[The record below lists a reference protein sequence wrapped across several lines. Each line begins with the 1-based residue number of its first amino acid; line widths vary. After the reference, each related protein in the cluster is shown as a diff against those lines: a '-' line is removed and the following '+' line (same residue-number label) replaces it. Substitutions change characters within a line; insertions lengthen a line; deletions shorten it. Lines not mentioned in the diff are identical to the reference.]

1 MVKTLGIPSR
11 GIYPRWVNQRPV
23 RRSQKTTAFRP
34 SAMTTSKYRRRTGR
48 PVHQPSSTRH
58 SSRTV
63 ATGSP
68 VQRSRRAGAVCPD
81 AYAPGRAEDA
91 GSGGAHDAMIS
102 NTRSPFNGAA
112 HASENPYAGSM
123 DERAG
128 AARLAGAIADRLS
141 AALPTGLEPRA
152 EGDAVVLYA
161 GDARSMVIP
170 VRPFGDSGEAV
181 EAVVDVLL
189 AVRDEAEGH
198 TRTRYETA
206 AAVDGDVVRLW
217 FGRLEPVTSEPP
229 WRGVLPELPSL
240 PLPPLLEDAGATT
253 ATFAGGCHP
262 RPRPVRSGHGRS
274 RDRATAQV
282 GHARRQADARLPGRR
297 VPRRVGHRAR
307 SPRPAQGAPAGQ
319 PAARVVSEVAT
330 V

>member
-1 MVKTLGIPSR
+1 
-11 GIYPRWVNQRPV
+11 
-23 RRSQKTTAFRP
+23 
-34 SAMTTSKYRRRTGR
+34 
-48 PVHQPSSTRH
+48 
-58 SSRTV
+58 
-63 ATGSP
+63 
-68 VQRSRRAGAVCPD
+68 
-81 AYAPGRAEDA
+81 
-91 GSGGAHDAMIS
+91 
-102 NTRSPFNGAA
+102 
-112 HASENPYAGSM
+112 M

-198 TRTRYETA
+198 ARTRYETA

-240 PLPPLLEDAGATT
+240 PLPPLFDDAGATT
-253 ATFAGGCHP
+253 ATFAA
-262 RPRPVRSGHGRS
+262 VVT
-274 RDRATAQV
+274 RDPDPYARGMAGVETAQPLRSVTLV
-282 GHARRQADARLPGRR
+282 GKRTRGYRVDVYRDESGIGLDRRGRR
-297 VPRRVGHRAR
+297 RVLRLGSLRLEWY
-307 SPRPAQGAPAGQ
+307 PK
-319 PAARVVSEVAT
+319 
-330 V
+330 

>member
-1 MVKTLGIPSR
+1 
-11 GIYPRWVNQRPV
+11 
-23 RRSQKTTAFRP
+23 
-34 SAMTTSKYRRRTGR
+34 
-48 PVHQPSSTRH
+48 
-58 SSRTV
+58 
-63 ATGSP
+63 
-68 VQRSRRAGAVCPD
+68 
-81 AYAPGRAEDA
+81 
-91 GSGGAHDAMIS
+91 
-102 NTRSPFNGAA
+102 
-112 HASENPYAGSM
+112 M

-206 AAVDGDVVRLW
+206 AAVDGDVVRVW
-217 FGRLEPVTSEPP
+217 FGRLEPVASEPP

-240 PLPPLLEDAGATT
+240 PLPALFDDAGATT
-253 ATFAGGCHP
+253 ATFPAVVTRDPDPYARGMAGVETAQ
-262 RPRPVRSGHGRS
+262 PVRSVTLVGKRTRGYRVDVY
-274 RDRATAQV
+274 RDES
-282 GHARRQADARLPGRR
+282 GIGLDRRGRR
-297 VPRRVGHRAR
+297 RVLRLGSLRLEWY
-307 SPRPAQGAPAGQ
+307 PK
-319 PAARVVSEVAT
+319 
-330 V
+330 

>member
-1 MVKTLGIPSR
+1 
-11 GIYPRWVNQRPV
+11 
-23 RRSQKTTAFRP
+23 
-34 SAMTTSKYRRRTGR
+34 
-48 PVHQPSSTRH
+48 
-58 SSRTV
+58 
-63 ATGSP
+63 
-68 VQRSRRAGAVCPD
+68 
-81 AYAPGRAEDA
+81 
-91 GSGGAHDAMIS
+91 
-102 NTRSPFNGAA
+102 
-112 HASENPYAGSM
+112 M

-198 TRTRYETA
+198 ARTRYETA

-240 PLPPLLEDAGATT
+240 PLPPLFDDAGATT
-253 ATFAGGCHP
+253 ATFAA
-262 RPRPVRSGHGRS
+262 VVT
-274 RDRATAQV
+274 RDPDPYARGMAGVETAQPLRSVTLV
-282 GHARRQADARLPGRR
+282 GKRTRGYRVDVYREESGIGLDRRGRR
-297 VPRRVGHRAR
+297 RVLRLGSLRLEWY
-307 SPRPAQGAPAGQ
+307 PK
-319 PAARVVSEVAT
+319 
-330 V
+330 

>member
-1 MVKTLGIPSR
+1 
-11 GIYPRWVNQRPV
+11 
-23 RRSQKTTAFRP
+23 
-34 SAMTTSKYRRRTGR
+34 
-48 PVHQPSSTRH
+48 
-58 SSRTV
+58 
-63 ATGSP
+63 
-68 VQRSRRAGAVCPD
+68 
-81 AYAPGRAEDA
+81 
-91 GSGGAHDAMIS
+91 
-102 NTRSPFNGAA
+102 
-112 HASENPYAGSM
+112 M

-152 EGDAVVLYA
+152 EGEAVVLYA

-240 PLPPLLEDAGATT
+240 PLPPLFDDAGATT
-253 ATFAGGCHP
+253 ATFAAVVTRDPDPYARGMAGVETAQ
-262 RPRPVRSGHGRS
+262 PVRSVTLVGKRTRGYRVDVY
-274 RDRATAQV
+274 RDES
-282 GHARRQADARLPGRR
+282 GIGLDRRGRR
-297 VPRRVGHRAR
+297 RVLRLGSLRLEWY
-307 SPRPAQGAPAGQ
+307 PK
-319 PAARVVSEVAT
+319 
-330 V
+330 